1 MPTEMQ
7 PKTTPPENELSFAFD
22 ADVVLE
28 ILAAVPQVLV
38 GLLPRTCHRLMFR
51 VIGKQTNDARGV
63 EVLVRS
69 AIALALGFA
78 IFFSLFLGMIL
89 ILAAW
94 AHAFPALVRGLASIG
109 IIGSDSGWLNLIPA
123 APMSQAMYASML
135 VYVTGLFVKAPYQQ
149 IGRPFRAL
157 RGMLWLREVIARIT
171 GLLCLLGFGLLP
183 LSTLLML
190 LPIVMPEEAV
200 LTDTVTP
207 ARTAW
212 QRFLRRLYAL
222 LVGVTTFIALLT
234 FATQIVAWMGL
245 KSSIY
250 SGMTRTILGESISNR
265 LPQALVDGWPFVMLL
280 MYGMDFL
287 LLFGIGKVPLSYNFR
302 NLRVR
307 WITTLMTC
315 IAFTVVVF
323 LLILMSSFV
332 DSVNRLTSNSGIPGN
347 VFVLSEGSTDELFST
362 LGYGDTG
369 KLELEVATT
378 DQEGRSLKQTVA
390 VKSTPGKGGQPPTRW
405 VSKETY
411 FVINQEIAKPTG
423 DGPARRFVQLRGL
436 DDGEIGGKV
445 HDITLAKGEWF
456 GREGAI
462 SIAGGATAVPCV
474 LGEGAASAFGA
485 DYGRKQLDIGDV
497 FKIGDLD
504 MVVVG
509 IMKSAGRT
517 FDSETWATNARV
529 SKAFGKQA
537 FTTIVL
543 RVSDENVE
551 TMQRSA
557 DIMAFHLTKNFT
569 NPRVRAVPETR
580 YYEDLAKSNSQLMFM
595 VTIVAIIMALGGTI
609 GVMLVMFAAI
619 AQRIKDIGVMRV
631 VGYKRWQILVSFML
645 ESLAISIIGGLLGVF
660 LILLVDGVA
669 TAFQGGL
676 TITSSVS
683 SGQGGNK
690 TVVTKLSFGLDAFA
704 GGMLFTLVM
713 GRLGGL
719 LPSVGAMR
727 MGILES
733 LR

>member
-1 MPTEMQ
+1 
-7 PKTTPPENELSFAFD
+7 
-22 ADVVLE
+22 
-28 ILAAVPQVLV
+28 
-38 GLLPRTCHRLMFR
+38 
-51 VIGKQTNDARGV
+51 
-63 EVLVRS
+63 
-69 AIALALGFA
+69 
-78 IFFSLFLGMIL
+78 
-89 ILAAW
+89 
-94 AHAFPALVRGLASIG
+94 
-109 IIGSDSGWLNLIPA
+109 
-123 APMSQAMYASML
+123 
-135 VYVTGLFVKAPYQQ
+135 
-149 IGRPFRAL
+149 
-157 RGMLWLREVIARIT
+157 
-171 GLLCLLGFGLLP
+171 
-183 LSTLLML
+183 
-190 LPIVMPEEAV
+190 
-200 LTDTVTP
+200 
-207 ARTAW
+207 
-212 QRFLRRLYAL
+212 
-222 LVGVTTFIALLT
+222 
-234 FATQIVAWMGL
+234 
-245 KSSIY
+245 
-250 SGMTRTILGESISNR
+250 
-265 LPQALVDGWPFVMLL
+265 MLL
-280 MYGMDFL
+280 MYATDFL

-323 LLILMSSFV
+323 LLILMSAFV
-332 DSVNRLTSNSGIPGN
+332 DSVNRLTSNSGISGN

-378 DQEGRSLKQTVA
+378 DQEGRQLKQAIA
-390 VKSTPGKGGQPPTRW
+390 VKATPGKGGLPPTRW
-405 VSKETY
+405 CSKETY

-436 DDGEIGGKV
+436 DDGEVGGKV

-462 SIAGGATAVPCV
+462 SIADGGTAVPCV

-543 RVSDENVE
+543 RVADENPE

-645 ESLAISIIGGLLGVF
+645 ESLAIALIGGLLGVF

-676 TITSSVS
+676 TITSNVS
-683 SGQGGNK
+683 SGQGGGK
-690 TVVTKLSFGLDAFA
+690 TVVTKLSFGLDGFA

-727 MGILES
+727 LGILES

>member
-7 PKTTPPENELSFAFD
+7 QQTTPLESELSSALD
-22 ADVVLE
+22 TDVILE
-28 ILAAVPQVLV
+28 VFAAVPQVVL
-38 GLLPRTCHRLMFR
+38 GLLPRTCHRLLFR
-51 VIGKQTNDARGV
+51 IIGKQTDEPRGA
-63 EVLVRS
+63 EVLARS
-69 AIALALGFA
+69 AIALAVGFGIFLG
-78 IFFSLFLGMIL
+78 LFLGFLL

-94 AHAFPALVRGLASIG
+94 AHAFPSLVSALASIG
-109 IIGSDSGWLNLIPA
+109 LIGSDSGWLNLIPA
-123 APMSQAMYASML
+123 APMSQATYALML
-135 VYVTGLFVKAPYQQ
+135 VYASGMFVKAPYQQ
-149 IGRPFRAL
+149 IGRPFRVL
-157 RGMLWLREVIARIT
+157 RGFLWLREVIARIT

-212 QRFLRRLYAL
+212 KRFLRRLYAL
-222 LVGVTTFIALLT
+222 LVGSTMLIALLT
-234 FATQIVAWMGL
+234 FATQIVSWIGL

-280 MYGMDFL
+280 MYAMDFL

-307 WITTLMTC
+307 WITTMMTC

-378 DQEGRSLKQTVA
+378 DQEGRPLKQPIA

-405 VSKETY
+405 CSKETY

-445 HDITLAKGEWF
+445 HDIALAKGEWF
-456 GREGAI
+456 GREGAV

-543 RVSDENVE
+543 RVADENPE
-551 TMQRSA
+551 TAQRSA

-569 NPRVRAVPETR
+569 NPRVRAVSETR

-645 ESLAISIIGGLLGVF
+645 ESLAIALIGGLLGVF

-669 TAFQGGL
+669 TAIQGGL
-676 TITSSVS
+676 TITSIVS
-683 SGQGGNK
+683 SGQGGGK

-727 MGILES
+727 LGILES